1 MTNPWTK
8 KNPLMSMWLSG
19 ANAWAGAARSFW
31 TAEAGRQQATA
42 TRQMMELWAP
52 PAAAKKKRARRKAR

>member
-1 MTNPWTK
+1 
-8 KNPLMSMWLSG
+8 MSMWLSG